1 MTIPRPLLDGS
12 QATAATHVAGV
23 DGGATKT
30 LAAVLDLETS
40 KVSLGHGGPANVDA
54 VGIESAW
61 RAVETATSEALTA
74 ARIEGHDLGVTVFG
88 LAGTVPAEVKR
99 RVGQRVSLRAAYFV
113 NDVVTAW
120 ASGTWLEP
128 GVGVISGTGSH
139 VFGVSATGE
148 SWRTGGWGHVL
159 DDEGSG
165 YWLGLEGMKAA
176 LHYRDASGPPTAL
189 LDAAVRFYGLAAIE
203 ELQELVYNKP
213 LTKAEIASFAREV
226 ATEAEAGDGP
236 AQSLIERGANE
247 LAGQVRAPVSV
258 LGLGAD
264 GKAFPIALIGSVFE
278 RVALFREVFERAVN
292 EFAPTASFVLPELG
306 PIGGSLLL
314 AVRAENAS
322 ERVDRGSIRAML
334 AAEKTPALE
343 A

>member
-1 MTIPRPLLDGS
+1 MTIPRPLLDAS
-12 QATAATHVAGV
+12 KATGATHVAGV

-30 LAAVLDLETS
+30 LVAVLELETS
-40 KVSLGHGGPANVDA
+40 KVFLGHGGPANVDA
-54 VGIESAW
+54 VGIEPA
-61 RAVETATSEALTA
+61 AGAIETALNEALAA
-74 ARIEGHDLGVTVFG
+74 ARIEGRELGVTVFG
-88 LAGTVPAEVKR
+88 LAGSVPAELKKR
-99 RVGQRVSLRAAYFV
+99 LEQTFSLGAAYFV

-139 VFGVSATGE
+139 VFGVNAAGE

-165 YWLGLEGMKAA
+165 YWLGVEGMKAA

-189 LDAAVRFYGLAAIE
+189 LDAAVRFYELGAIE
-203 ELQELVYNKP
+203 ELQVLVYNKP
-213 LTKAEIASFAREV
+213 LTKAEIAAFAREV
-226 ATEAEAGDGP
+226 ATAAEAGDAP
-236 AQSLIERGANE
+236 ARSLIERGANE
-247 LAGQVRAPVSV
+247 LAAQVRAPVTR
-258 LGLGAD
+258 LGLGAR
-264 GKAFPIALIGSVFE
+264 GETFPVALIGSVFGH
-278 RVALFREVFERAVN
+278 VPLFRELFEQAVN

-314 AVRAENAS
+314 AVRAEGAL
-322 ERVDRGSIRAML
+322 ERVDRDAVRAVL
-334 AAEKTPALE
+334 AADAPRME

>member
-1 MTIPRPLLDGS
+1 MTIPRPLLDASKPTG
-12 QATAATHVAGV
+12 APHVAGV

-30 LAAVLDLETS
+30 LVAVLELETS

-54 VGIESAW
+54 VGIEAAAS
-61 RAVETATSEALTA
+61 AVETALNEALGA
-74 ARIEGHDLGVTVFG
+74 ARIEGGELGVTVFG
-88 LAGTVPAEVKR
+88 LAGTVPEEMER
-99 RVGQRVSLRAAYFV
+99 RLEQTFSLRAAYFV

-139 VFGVSATGE
+139 VFGVNAAGE

-176 LHYRDASGPPTAL
+176 LHYRDASGPPTTL
-189 LDAAVRFYGLAAIE
+189 LDAAVRFYELEAIE

-213 LTKAEIASFAREV
+213 LTKAEIAAFAREV
-226 ATEAEAGDGP
+226 ATEAEAGDAP
-236 AQSLIERGANE
+236 ARSLIERGAND
-247 LAGQVRAPVSV
+247 LAAQVRAPVSV

-264 GKAFPIALIGSVFE
+264 GEAFPIALIGSVFV
-278 RVALFREVFERAVN
+278 RVCLFRELFERAVN

-314 AVRAENAS
+314 AVRAE
-322 ERVDRGSIRAML
+322 G
-334 AAEKTPALE
+334 ALE
-343 A
+343 RIDRDAVRATLSAESPAVEP